1 MTFRSF
7 SLASAFVLAATLVA
21 QAADIT
27 GKWTAQVPGRDGQT
41 REQTFTFKVEG
52 EKLTGETSSERTGKS
67 ELKDGRVEGNKV
79 SFNVTI
85 NFQGNDVRINYTGTV
100 AGDEIRFRAEA
111 AEGGSFHAGSYRE
124 G

>member
-1 MTFRSF
+1 MKR
-7 SLASAFVLAATLVA
+7 LLLSAFFFVICAAG
-21 QAADIT
+21 ADISGT
-27 GKWTAQVPGRDGQT
+27 WKATAETQNGTIER
-41 REQTFTFKVEG
+41 TFVFKQEG

-111 AEGGSFHAGSYRE
+111 AEGGFGIDYTAKKSN
-124 G
+124 